1 MAKHSVCF
9 IGDETLLGLRDP
21 EGFGWPQRLTR
32 AERDAGH
39 AVIAYGLGVEA
50 DTTADVARRWRAEA
64 EARLSTLPAS
74 ALVFCFGLND
84 QAADGDGVRVPL
96 PETLYLAEAVIAE
109 AASWRACFWIGPP
122 PVVSGGVSVPGRQGR
137 PLFYDPVRL
146 RGLSQG
152 FAAIAA
158 RCGVPFLDLCGALS
172 ADARYAGALR
182 SGNGVI
188 PAGDGQAVI
197 AAAAGAWAPWRD
209 WLDNGRATN
218 LHFVSAAA
226 GG

>member
-32 AERDAGH
+32 AERDKGH
-39 AVIAYGLGVEA
+39 AVITYGLGVEA

-64 EARLSTLPAS
+64 EARLAVLPAS

-84 QAADGDGVRVPL
+84 QASGGDGVRVPL
-96 PETLYLAEAVIAE
+96 PETLYLAETVIAE
-109 AASWRACFWIGPP
+109 AAAWRSCFWIGPP
-122 PVVSGGVSVPGRQGR
+122 PVSAGGVSVPGRQGK

-146 RGLSQG
+146 RGLAQG

-158 RCGVPFLDLCGALS
+158 RCGVPFLNLCDALS
-172 ADARYAGALR
+172 GDARYAQALR
-182 SGNGVI
+182 GGNGII
-188 PAGDGQAVI
+188 PEGNGQALI
-197 AAAAGAWAPWRD
+197 AAAVGRWTPWRD

-218 LHFVSAAA
+218 IYFSITEAH
-226 GG
+226 G